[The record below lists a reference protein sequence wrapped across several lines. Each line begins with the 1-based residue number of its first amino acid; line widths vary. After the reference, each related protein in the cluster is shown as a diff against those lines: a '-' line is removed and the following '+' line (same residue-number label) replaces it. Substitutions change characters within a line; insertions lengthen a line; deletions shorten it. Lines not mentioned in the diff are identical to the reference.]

1 MKAKIGNS
9 EVSGTVSAPPSK
21 SYTHRA
27 VLAGLYADELEV
39 KDPLMSAD
47 PRASIRCAESL
58 GAEVEEL
65 ENSLKIEGVDGE
77 PETPE
82 NILDCGNSGTTLRLF
97 TGAAALAEKAAVL
110 TGDKSLVER
119 PNNPLI
125 ETLNDLGAETFST
138 KYDGAAP
145 LVVNGKISSGDTC
158 IDGTVSSQFI
168 SSLLFCMPLT
178 DEGGRLEIEGELKS
192 RPYVDITIEV
202 LEDMGVEINDYMEGF
217 EIPGGQSYSS
227 EEFQVPGDFSSA
239 SYPLAAGALAGKVR
253 VENLYPSAQ
262 GDERILDVLERM
274 GAEVDWNTR
283 AGVAEVSE
291 GVLEGIKFD
300 ASDNPDLVPTVAVLA
315 SQASGRTEIVNA
327 EHLRF
332 KETDRLEA
340 MATELS
346 IMGAEVEEGED
357 YLVIDGDRSELEG
370 GEVDGRDDHRV
381 VMALALAGLAAEGE
395 TVVDTAECV
404 EISYP
409 GFFSDLEDLG
419 VQIEEAG
426 KIT

>member
-1 MKAKIGNS
+1 MKVRIKPS
-9 EVSGTVSAPPSK
+9 KVSGKVSAPPSK

-27 VLAGLYADELEV
+27 ILAGLYSEELKV

-47 PRASIRCAESL
+47 PRASIRCAEML
-58 GAEVEEL
+58 GAEVEEI
-65 ENSLKIEGVDGE
+65 ENGLRIEGVDGE
-77 PETPE
+77 PDTPE
-82 NILDCGNSGTTLRLF
+82 NVMDCGNSGTTLRLF
-97 TGAAALAEKAAVL
+97 TSAAALTEKAAVL
-110 TGDKSLVER
+110 TGDKSLIER
-119 PNNPLI
+119 PNDPLI
-125 ETLNDLGAETFST
+125 ETLTDLGAETFST
-138 KYDGAAP
+138 KHDGTAP
-145 LVVNGKISSGDTC
+145 LIVDGKISSGDTS

-202 LEDMGVEINDYMEGF
+202 LEDMRVKINEYTEGF
-217 EIPGGQSYSS
+217 EIPGGQGYSS

-239 SYPLAAGALAGKVR
+239 SYPLAAGALAGEVR

-262 GDERILDVLERM
+262 GDEAILEVIERM
-274 GAEVDWNTR
+274 GAEVEWDTDS
-283 AGVAEVSE
+283 GVAEVSE
-291 GVLEGIKFD
+291 GALEGIEFD

-315 SQASGRTEIVNA
+315 TQASGKTKILNA

-346 IMGAEVEEGED
+346 IMGAEVEESQD
-357 YLVIDGDRSELEG
+357 QLIIDGDKSSLEG

-381 VMALALAGLAAEGE
+381 VMSLALAGMLAEGE
-395 TVVDTAECV
+395 TVIDTAKCV

-409 GFFSDLEDLG
+409 RFFEDMERLG
-419 VQIEEAG
+419 VSVQ
-426 KIT
+426 KIG